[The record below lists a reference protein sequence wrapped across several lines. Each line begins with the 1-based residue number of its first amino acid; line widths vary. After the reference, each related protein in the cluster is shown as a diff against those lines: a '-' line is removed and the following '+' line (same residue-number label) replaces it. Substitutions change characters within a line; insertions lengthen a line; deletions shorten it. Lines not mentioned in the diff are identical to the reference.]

1 MCVANLSVGVQRE
14 PCIAVG
20 CRGGVKPR
28 WPYPRALQGG
38 AAIVAGLSFLA
49 CADTSVP
56 PVATAHGGEC
66 HPTSAHMTPPAE
78 AIEFFANGSS
88 RPDAARESLKTAN
101 WYGNEAMWVIL
112 PENGEIV
119 GRLDDKIPPYR
130 LKRGRIQ
137 YEAHQLDGRGMVRLK
152 AIGVDAYGDVGFAAG
167 GPAFPTVGCWEVT
180 YTLDGRDPLSFVLR
194 VR

>member
-1 MCVANLSVGVQRE
+1 MATKREDLSTLAPRTE
-14 PCIAVG
+14 
-20 CRGGVKPR
+20 RGH
-28 WPYPRALQGG
+28 A
-38 AAIVAGLSFLA
+38 S
-49 CADTSVP
+49 CN
-56 PVATAHGGEC
+56 
-66 HPTSAHMTPPAE
+66 
-78 AIEFFANGSS
+78 EFFANGSS

-112 PENGEIV
+112 AENGEIV

-137 YEAHQLDGRGMVRLK
+137 YEAHQLDGRGVVRLQ